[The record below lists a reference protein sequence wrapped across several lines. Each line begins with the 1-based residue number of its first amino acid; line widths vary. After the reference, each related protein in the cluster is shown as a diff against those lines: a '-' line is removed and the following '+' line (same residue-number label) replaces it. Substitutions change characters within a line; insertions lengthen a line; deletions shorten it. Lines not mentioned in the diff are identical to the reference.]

1 MIKINKLLS
10 VWKNAEYD
18 KESVT
23 IEYKKLYYA
32 IQSLYENAMITREKR
47 DEEHAKL
54 EVVYH
59 KALNT
64 LGKQSKVNN
73 KEGRF

>member
-10 VWKNAEYD
+10 VWKSADYD
-18 KESVT
+18 KEAVT
-23 IEYKKLYYA
+23 IEYRRLYNG
-32 IQSLYENAMITREKR
+32 IQALYENAMITREKR

-54 EVVYH
+54 EVAWH

-64 LGKQSKVNN
+64 FAK
-73 KEGRF
+73 